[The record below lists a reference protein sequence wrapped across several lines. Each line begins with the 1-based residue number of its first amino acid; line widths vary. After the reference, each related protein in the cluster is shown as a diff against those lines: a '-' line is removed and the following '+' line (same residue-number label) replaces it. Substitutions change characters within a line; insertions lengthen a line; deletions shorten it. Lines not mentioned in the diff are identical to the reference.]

1 MTGLLRK
8 REYLRAT
15 EPRSSYDVIVIG
27 GGGHGLATAYYL
39 ASRHGITNVGVFERS
54 YIGAG
59 ATGRNTTVLRA
70 NYKMPESVAF
80 FKQSFDLYMGL
91 SHELDY
97 NLLVSRRGLFW
108 LAHSENTLR
117 LQRERALLNQ
127 AFGIDTVFID
137 PDEVHRLC
145 PQIDLERRR
154 QGAPDR
160 RRLLPR
166 ARLGDPPRRGR
177 LGLRGGRAA
186 PRRPRPRGRGG
197 DRHHASREAARS
209 ASRPARARSPRAP
222 SCRRRRA
229 TRAPSPR
236 WQASG
241 CPITSHP
248 LQAFVTEPYKPILD
262 RIVAS
267 ADMLV
272 YISQTSRG
280 EILVGAEI
288 ERYNTYST
296 RSTFSFLAEC
306 ASRAIDLLPFTA
318 RLRILRQW
326 TGVCD
331 MSPDYSPL
339 MGPTEVEGFLVTA
352 GWGTWGFKAIPAGGM
367 GMAELVAT
375 GKAPEKIA
383 PFRID
388 RFRDDRAIPDR
399 SSAGTH

>member
-1 MTGLLRK
+1 MSGLFRK
-8 REYLRAT
+8 RTYLTAA
-15 EPRSSYDVIVIG
+15 EPRRSYDVVIIG

-80 FKQSFDLYMGL
+80 FKQSFDLYRGL
-91 SHELDY
+91 SAELDY
-97 NLLVSRRGLFW
+97 NLLMSRRGLFW

-127 AFGIDTVFID
+127 AFDVDTIFIG
-137 PDEVHRLC
+137 PDEVKKLC
-145 PQIDLERRR
+145 PQIDLEAGGKGHPIV
-154 QGAPDR
+154 GASYHPPGSVIRHD
-160 RRLLPR
+160 
-166 ARLGDPPRRGR
+166 AVVWGYAAAAQRLGVHVHEGAEVTGITREN
-177 LGLRGGRAA
+177 GRAVGIETPA
-186 PRRPRPRGRGG
+186 GRV
-197 DRHHASREAARS
+197 AAGAIVS
-209 ASRPARARSPRAP
+209 ATAGYSSTVAKLAGIRLPLV
-222 SCRRRRA
+222 
-229 TRAPSPR
+229 T
-236 WQASG
+236 
-241 CPITSHP
+241 HP
-248 LQAFVTEPYKPILD
+248 LQAFVTEPYRPILD

-267 ADMLV
+267 TDKLV

-288 ERYNTYST
+288 ERYTTYST

-306 ASRAIDLLPFTA
+306 SAKAIDLLPFTA
-318 RLRILRQW
+318 RLKILRQW
-326 TGVCD
+326 TGLCD

-339 MGPTEVEGFLVTA
+339 MGPTEVDRFYVTA
-352 GWGTWGFKAIPAGGM
+352 GWGTWGFKAIPGG
-367 GMAELVAT
+367 GINMAELVA
-375 GKAPEKIA
+375 GGVAPPTIA
-383 PFRID
+383 PFRLD

>member
-1 MTGLLRK
+1 MTGLLRHRTYLQAREPK
-8 REYLRAT
+8 RH
-15 EPRSSYDVIVIG
+15 YDVIIIG

-80 FKQSFDLYMGL
+80 FKQSFDLYRDL
-91 SHELDY
+91 SVELDY
-97 NLLVSRRGLFW
+97 NLLMSRRGLFW
-108 LAHSENTLR
+108 LAHSENSLR
-117 LQRERALLNQ
+117 VQRERSLLNQ
-127 AFGIDTVFID
+127 AFGVDTVFIG
-137 PDEVHRLC
+137 PDEIRELC
-145 PQIDLERRR
+145 PQIDLTAGGKGHPII
-154 QGAPDR
+154 GASYHPPGSVIRHD
-160 RRLLPR
+160 
-166 ARLGDPPRRGR
+166 AVVWGYAAAAQRLGVDVHEGAEVT
-177 LGLRGGRAA
+177 GIDVENGRAVA
-186 PRRPRPRGRGG
+186 IRTPAGRIEPGTSVSATAG
-197 DRHHASREAARS
+197 YTSTVAALAGIRL
-209 ASRPARARSPRAP
+209 PI
-222 SCRRRRA
+222 A
-229 TRAPSPR
+229 T
-236 WQASG
+236 
-241 CPITSHP
+241 HP

-267 ADMLV
+267 ADMLIYV
-272 YISQTSRG
+272 SQTTRG

-288 ERYNTYST
+288 ERYTTYST

-318 RLRILRQW
+318 KLRILRQW
-326 TGVCD
+326 TGICD

-339 MGPTEVEGFLVTA
+339 MGPTEVDGFLVTA

-367 GMAELVAT
+367 AMAELVAT
-375 GKAPEKIA
+375 GSAPAGIA

-388 RFRDDRAIPDR
+388 RFRDDRAVPDR

>member
-1 MTGLLRK
+1 MSGLFRK
-8 REYLRAT
+8 RTYLTAA
-15 EPRSSYDVIVIG
+15 EPRRSYDVVIIG

-80 FKQSFDLYMGL
+80 FKQSFDLYRGL
-91 SHELDY
+91 SAELDY
-97 NLLVSRRGLFW
+97 NLLMSRRGLFW

-127 AFGIDTVFID
+127 AFDVDTIFIG
-137 PDEVHRLC
+137 PDEVKKLC
-145 PQIDLERRR
+145 PQIDLEAGGKGHPIV
-154 QGAPDR
+154 GASYHPPGSVIRHD
-160 RRLLPR
+160 
-166 ARLGDPPRRGR
+166 AVVWGYAAAAQRLGVHVHEGAEVTGITREN
-177 LGLRGGRAA
+177 GRAVGIETPA
-186 PRRPRPRGRGG
+186 GRVAAGAIVSATAGYSSTVAKLAWIRRPLV
-197 DRHHASREAARS
+197 
-209 ASRPARARSPRAP
+209 
-222 SCRRRRA
+222 
-229 TRAPSPR
+229 T
-236 WQASG
+236 
-241 CPITSHP
+241 HP
-248 LQAFVTEPYKPILD
+248 LQAFVTEPYRPILD

-267 ADMLV
+267 TDKLV

-288 ERYNTYST
+288 ERYTTYST

-306 ASRAIDLLPFTA
+306 SAKAIDLLPFTA
-318 RLRILRQW
+318 RLKILRQW
-326 TGVCD
+326 TGLCD

-339 MGPTEVEGFLVTA
+339 MGPTEVDRFYVTA
-352 GWGTWGFKAIPAGGM
+352 GWGTWGFKAIPGG
-367 GMAELVAT
+367 GINMAELVA
-375 GKAPEKIA
+375 GGVAPPTIA
-383 PFRID
+383 PFRLD